1 MNSEQETV
9 HAGADLDGGE
19 RARADIYRLLAALL
33 AGPPDQALLELLCA
47 LEPDTTAGS
56 SSMNSTWQELR
67 AAAENTGP
75 QDVGEEYFNLF
86 IGLGRGEL
94 VPYASWYVH
103 GLLMEKLLASLRDE
117 LAVLGFER
125 EDGVS
130 EPEDHVAALCEV
142 MGVII
147 CDSELS
153 LRQTDF
159 FATYLEPWMGRFF
172 VDLEEAET
180 AVFSKAVGRLGQ
192 QFLDVERQYFSLPE

>member
-1 MNSEQETV
+1 MNTEGKEA
-9 HAGADLDGGE
+9 HGGADLDQGE

-33 AGPPDQALLELLCA
+33 AGPPDQTLLELLGN
-47 LEPDTTAGS
+47 LESEATAGTA
-56 SSMNSTWQELR
+56 MNSTWRQLA

-75 QDVGEEYFNLF
+75 QDVGDEYFNLF

-94 VPYASWYVH
+94 VPYGSWYVH

-125 EDGVS
+125 HDGVS

-142 MGVII
+142 MGMII
-147 CDSELS
+147 CESELS
-153 LRQTDF
+153 LKQTDF
-159 FATYLEPWMGRFF
+159 FETYLDSWMGRFF

-180 AVFSKAVGRLGQ
+180 AVFYKAVGRLGQ
-192 QFLDVERQYFSLPE
+192 QFLELERQYFSLPE

>member
-1 MNSEQETV
+1 MNTEGKEAD
-9 HAGADLDGGE
+9 AGADLERGE

-33 AGPPDQALLELLCA
+33 VGPPDQALLELLRN
-47 LEPDTTAGS
+47 LESEASDGTAMHS
-56 SSMNSTWQELR
+56 AWQQLR

-75 QDVGEEYFNLF
+75 QGVEQEYFNLF

-94 VPYASWYVH
+94 VPYGSWYVH

-117 LAVLGFER
+117 LAVLGLER

-142 MGVII
+142 MGMII

-153 LRQTDF
+153 LRQAAF
-159 FATYLEPWMGRFF
+159 FATYLDPWVGRFF

-180 AVFSKAVGRLGQ
+180 AVFYKAVGRLGQ
-192 QFLDVERQYFSLPE
+192 RFLDVERQYFSLPE

>member
-1 MNSEQETV
+1 VNTEGNEA
-9 HAGADLDGGE
+9 HAGADLERGE

-33 AGPPDQALLELLCA
+33 AGPPDQSLLELLRA
-47 LEPDTTAGS
+47 LEPDTTTG
-56 SSMNSTWQELR
+56 SSMNSTWQQLR
-67 AAAENTGP
+67 ATAENTGP

-94 VPYASWYVH
+94 VPYGSWYVH

-117 LAVLGFER
+117 LAVLGIER
-125 EDGVS
+125 QDGVS

-142 MGVII
+142 MGMII

-153 LRQTDF
+153 LRQAAF
-159 FATYLEPWMGRFF
+159 FATYLDPWMGRFF

-180 AVFSKAVGRLGQ
+180 AVFYKAVGRLGQ
-192 QFLDVERQYFSLPE
+192 RFLDVERQYFSLPE

>member
-19 RARADIYRLLAALL
+19 RARADIYQLLAALL
-33 AGPPDQALLELLCA
+33 AGPPGQALLELLRA
-47 LEPDTTAGS
+47 LEPDTTTGS
-56 SSMNSTWQELR
+56 SSMHSTWQELR
-67 AAAENTGP
+67 AAAEKIGP
-75 QDVGEEYFNLF
+75 QHVGEEYFNLF

-142 MGVII
+142 MGMII

-180 AVFSKAVGRLGQ
+180 AVFYKAVGRLGQ

>member
-1 MNSEQETV
+1 MNTEGKEA
-9 HAGADLDGGE
+9 HAGADPDQGE

-33 AGPPDQALLELLCA
+33 AGPPEQALLELLRT
-47 LEPDTTAGS
+47 LEPDTTSG

-67 AAAENTGP
+67 AAAENSGSH
-75 QDVGEEYFNLF
+75 DVGEEYFNLF

-117 LAVLGFER
+117 LAVLGLER

-142 MGVII
+142 MGMII

-153 LRQTDF
+153 LRQAAF
-159 FATYLEPWMGRFF
+159 FATYLDPWMGRFF

-180 AVFSKAVGRLGQ
+180 AVFYKAVGRLGQ
-192 QFLDVERQYFSLPE
+192 RFLDVERQYFSLPE

>member
-9 HAGADLDGGE
+9 HAGADLDDGE
-19 RARADIYRLLAALL
+19 RARADIYQLLAALL
-33 AGPPDQALLELLCA
+33 AGPPDQALLELLRA
-47 LEPDTTAGS
+47 LEPDTTTGS
-56 SSMNSTWQELR
+56 SSMHSTWQELR

-117 LAVLGFER
+117 LAVLGLER

-142 MGVII
+142 MGMII

-153 LRQTDF
+153 LRQAAF
-159 FATYLEPWMGRFF
+159 FATYLDPWMGRFF

-180 AVFSKAVGRLGQ
+180 AVFYKAVGRLGQ
-192 QFLDVERQYFSLPE
+192 RFLDVERQYFSLPE

>member
-1 MNSEQETV
+1 MNTEGKEA
-9 HAGADLDGGE
+9 HAGADPDQGE

-33 AGPPDQALLELLCA
+33 AGPPEQALLELLRT
-47 LEPDTTAGS
+47 LEPDTTSG

-67 AAAENTGP
+67 AAAENSGSH
-75 QDVGEEYFNLF
+75 DVGEEYFNLF

-117 LAVLGFER
+117 LAVLGLER

-142 MGVII
+142 MGMII
-147 CDSELS
+147 CDSELF
-153 LRQTDF
+153 LRQVAF
-159 FATYLEPWMGRFF
+159 FATYLDPWMGRFF

-180 AVFSKAVGRLGQ
+180 AVFYKVVGRLGQ

>member
-1 MNSEQETV
+1 MNTEGKEA
-9 HAGADLDGGE
+9 HAGADLERGE

-33 AGPPDQALLELLCA
+33 AGPPDQALLELLRA
-47 LEPDTTAGS
+47 LVPDTTTG
-56 SSMNSTWQELR
+56 SSMNSTWQQLR

-75 QDVGEEYFNLF
+75 RGVEQEYFNLF

-94 VPYASWYVH
+94 VPYGSWYVH

-117 LAVLGFER
+117 LAVLGIER

-142 MGVII
+142 MGMII

-153 LRQTDF
+153 LRQAAF
-159 FATYLEPWMGRFF
+159 FATYLDPWMGRFF

-180 AVFSKAVGRLGQ
+180 AVFYKAVGRLGQ
-192 QFLDVERQYFSLPE
+192 RFLDVERQYFSLPE

>member
-1 MNSEQETV
+1 VNTDRKTV
-9 HAGADLDGGE
+9 HAGADLDQGE

-33 AGPPDQALLELLCA
+33 AGPPEQALLELLRT
-47 LEPDTTAGS
+47 LEPDTTSG

-67 AAAENTGP
+67 AAAENSGSH
-75 QDVGEEYFNLF
+75 DVGEEYFNLF

-117 LAVLGFER
+117 LAVLGLER

-142 MGVII
+142 MGMII

-159 FATYLEPWMGRFF
+159 FATYLDPWMGRFF

-180 AVFSKAVGRLGQ
+180 AVFYKVVGRLGQ

>member
-1 MNSEQETV
+1 MNTEGKEA
-9 HAGADLDGGE
+9 HAGADLERGE

-33 AGPPDQALLELLCA
+33 AGPPDQALLELLRN
-47 LEPDTTAGS
+47 LESEASDGTAMHS
-56 SSMNSTWQELR
+56 AWQQLR

-75 QDVGEEYFNLF
+75 QGVEQEYFNLF

-94 VPYASWYVH
+94 VPYGSWYVH

-117 LAVLGFER
+117 LAVLGLER

-142 MGVII
+142 MGMII
-147 CDSELS
+147 CDSGLS
-153 LRQTDF
+153 LRQAAF
-159 FATYLEPWMGRFF
+159 FATYLDPWMGRFF

-180 AVFSKAVGRLGQ
+180 AVFYKAVGRLGQ
-192 QFLDVERQYFSLPE
+192 RFLDVERQYFSLPE

>member
-1 MNSEQETV
+1 VNTEGKGA
-9 HAGADLDGGE
+9 HAGADLERGE

-33 AGPPDQALLELLCA
+33 AGPPDQALLELLRN
-47 LEPDTTAGS
+47 LESEASDGTAMHS
-56 SSMNSTWQELR
+56 AWQQLR

-75 QDVGEEYFNLF
+75 QGVEQEYFNLF

-94 VPYASWYVH
+94 VPYGSWYVH

-117 LAVLGFER
+117 LAVLGLER

-142 MGVII
+142 MGMII

-153 LRQTDF
+153 LRQAAF
-159 FATYLEPWMGRFF
+159 FATYLDPWMGRFF

-180 AVFSKAVGRLGQ
+180 AVFYKAVGRLGQ
-192 QFLDVERQYFSLPE
+192 RFLDVERQYFSLPE

>member
-1 MNSEQETV
+1 MNTEGKEA
-9 HAGADLDGGE
+9 HAGADLERGE

-33 AGPPDQALLELLCA
+33 AGPPDQALLELLRN
-47 LEPDTTAGS
+47 LESEASDGTAMHS
-56 SSMNSTWQELR
+56 AWQQLR

-75 QDVGEEYFNLF
+75 QGVEQEYFNLF

-94 VPYASWYVH
+94 VPYGSWYVH

-142 MGVII
+142 MGMII

-153 LRQTDF
+153 LRQAAF
-159 FATYLEPWMGRFF
+159 FETYLDSWMGRFF
-172 VDLEEAET
+172 GDLEEAET
-180 AVFSKAVGRLGQ
+180 AVFYKTVGRLGQ
-192 QFLDVERQYFSLPE
+192 QFLDVERQYFSLPA